1 MMTGKHELR
10 SSMRAMRKQ
19 LAAANPYAAEQ
30 VVQHLPELL
39 EMMFA
44 GNGSFAD
51 EQKDRRFTAA
61 VYKAQGSEL
70 DALPLAKAL
79 MDCGV
84 DLALPVA
91 VAQDEPLIFRR
102 WSPRDP
108 LEIDASG
115 VPAPL
120 PLAEA
125 ITPYVIFVPL
135 LAADGRGYR
144 LGQGGGYYDR
154 TLSALRKADPR
165 GWAQP
170 WFIGLCYSGQL
181 VEKIAEE
188 AHDERLH
195 GYLTERFSGATW
207 EK

>member
-1 MMTGKHELR
+1 MMDKHQLR
-10 SSMRAMRKQ
+10 SAMRAQRKQ
-19 LAAANPYAAEQ
+19 LAAANPYASEQ
-30 VVQHLPELL
+30 VVLHLPELL
-39 EMMFA
+39 EMMFSA
-44 GNGSFAD
+44 SGSFAD
-51 EQKDRRFTAA
+51 EQKDRCFSAA

-79 MDCGV
+79 MERDI

-91 VAQDEPLIFRR
+91 IAEGQPLVFRR

-125 ITPYVIFVPL
+125 ITPDVIFVPL

-154 TLSALRKADPR
+154 TLSALRNAEPR
-165 GWAQP
+165 AWAQP
-170 WFIGLCYSGQL
+170 WFIGFCYSGQI

-195 GYLTERFSGATW
+195 GFLTESFGGAVW

>member
-1 MMTGKHELR
+1 
-10 SSMRAMRKQ
+10 MRALRKQ

-30 VVQHLPELL
+30 VVQHLPDLL

-44 GNGSFAD
+44 GSGSFAD

-79 MDCGV
+79 MERDV

-91 VAQDEPLIFRR
+91 TAQEEPLIFRR

-125 ITPYVIFVPL
+125 VTPDVLFVPL
-135 LAADGRGYR
+135 LAADDRGYR

-154 TLSALRKADPR
+154 TLGALRKAEPR
-165 GWAQP
+165 LWAQP
-170 WFIGLCYSGQL
+170 WFIGLGYSGQM
-181 VEKIAEE
+181 VERIAEE
-188 AHDERLH
+188 FQDQPLH
-195 GYLTERFSGATW
+195 GVLTETGYTPAR
-207 EK
+207 KV